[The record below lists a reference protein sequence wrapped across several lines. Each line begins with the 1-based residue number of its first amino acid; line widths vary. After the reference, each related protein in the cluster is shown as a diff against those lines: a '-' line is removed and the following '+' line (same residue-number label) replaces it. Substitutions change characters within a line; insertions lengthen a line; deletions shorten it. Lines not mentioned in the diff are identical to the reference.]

1 MRSAGFVAGFVAALA
16 IGAAGAGAQTSGAT
30 YRVGLL
36 SVGADPTDRSP
47 FGAGLIR
54 GFARQGFALGR
65 NLAFERRAAH
75 GQLDRL
81 PLLVDQ
87 LVADKVA
94 IIVTSGYPAALAAK
108 QHATLP
114 IVAVQAGDPV
124 EDGLAASFARPG
136 GRVTG
141 LSEVAVELSAKRLAL
156 LKEAVPGIHR
166 VAMLWNAEDLGM
178 SLRYKGAEAQARG
191 LGIEVELLGVHA
203 PEGFE
208 GAFAAMMRRP
218 PDAILMVSDV
228 LTTLNRKRVFDFA
241 AAHKLPAI
249 YEYDFLVREGGLMS
263 YGPDVGEMY
272 DRAAGL
278 AVRILKGADP
288 ATAAARGADPVCAG
302 DQSRDRKGDRPDD
315 PSFAAGPRRRC
326 HRMTEAGFPCL

>member
-1 MRSAGFVAGFVAALA
+1 MKLSGLVALLLFVFGVAPWE
-16 IGAAGAGAQTSGAT
+16 AGAQTPPI

-36 SVGADPTDRSP
+36 SVGVDPSDQSP

-54 GFARQGFALGR
+54 GFARQGFVLGK

-81 PLLVDQ
+81 PQLVDE
-87 LVADKVA
+87 LVAAKVA
-94 IIVTSGYPAALAAK
+94 VIVTGGYPAALAAK
-108 QHATLP
+108 QHSNLP
-114 IVAVQAGDPV
+114 VVAVQAGDPV
-124 EDGLAASFARPG
+124 EDGLVASFSRPG
-136 GRVTG
+136 GHVTG
-141 LSEVAVELSAKRLAL
+141 LSEIAAELSAKRLAL
-156 LKEAVPGIHR
+156 LKEAVPSVHR

-178 SLRYKGAEAQARG
+178 SLRYKAAEAQARG
-191 LGIEVELLGVHA
+191 LGIDVESLGVRA
-203 PEGFE
+203 PEGFDD
-208 GAFAAMMRRP
+208 AFAAMMRRP

-241 AAHKLPAI
+241 TEHKLPAI

-263 YGPDVGEMY
+263 YGPDVSEMF

-288 ATAAARGADPVCAG
+288 AQLPLEEPTRFVLAINLGTAKAIGLTIPPTLLARADDVI
-302 DQSRDRKGDRPDD
+302 
-315 PSFAAGPRRRC
+315 
-326 HRMTEAGFPCL
+326 E